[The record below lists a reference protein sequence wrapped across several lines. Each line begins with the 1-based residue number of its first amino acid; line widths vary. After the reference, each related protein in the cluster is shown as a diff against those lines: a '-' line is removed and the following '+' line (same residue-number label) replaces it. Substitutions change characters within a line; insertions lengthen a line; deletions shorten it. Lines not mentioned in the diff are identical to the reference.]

1 MRKYLR
7 QEGRE
12 SMKSKKVCAL
22 LLTAAMVVG
31 TLAGCGGSDSGSTS
45 TGGDSKP
52 AATDS
57 GDSAASDTGSDSA
70 ASGEVIELTFFN
82 ADANQDDP
90 WTDPVAL
97 AITEKTGV
105 KLKTTRPVG
114 GNDESEAVAL
124 MIAEENYPDI
134 IFAKGSAGNMIDA
147 GAMMDMTDLIEQ
159 YGPNIKKL
167 YGDEF
172 EKLKQSADDPSI
184 YQLSAYNVG
193 GTKFKDAGNMQIQWA
208 ALKAKDYQIP
218 KNLDELEA
226 MIKDYIAAN
235 PTTEDGLDRIGISLS
250 TSDWHWLITLGN
262 PAGFIADGAPDN
274 GQWIVTENNEG
285 VYKFS
290 SEKER
295 EYFKWLC
302 RMYNEGILDP
312 DFATQTHEDYIAKIA
327 SGRVVA
333 LFDKDWDYQDGEK
346 VLKADGKYELTYA
359 GLPVTMDEN
368 TKCPS
373 LMYQGLTTGTGVGIT
388 KTCKDPVAAIKFI
401 DFLCSDEGQVLN
413 KWGIE
418 GVNYFI
424 DDEGHRYRTPE
435 EIKYSQEDADYSKN
449 TGVGFHNYPFPS
461 YGDGILDPTGSTYTT
476 TSKQAVIDE
485 YNVEEKAAV
494 EAWGVE
500 LIVDM
505 FPQPDEFETPD
516 YSPLWAYAMPLEFT
530 EIVDK
535 LDEVAWSALI
545 KCVTGSE
552 AEFDAN
558 YDAMIA
564 ELEATGMSEAEDM
577 MTSIIA
583 EKVAIVQ

>member
-1 MRKYLR
+1 MKKRKI
-7 QEGRE
+7 G
-12 SMKSKKVCAL
+12 AL
-22 LLTAAMVVG
+22 LLTAALVVS
-31 TLAGCGGSDSGSTS
+31 TLAGCGGDSNTSSNTGGSTS
-45 TGGDSKP
+45 TDNSSSSSS
-52 AATDS
+52 S
-57 GDSAASDTGSDSA
+57 GDSAA

-90 WTDPVAL
+90 WTDPVAE
-97 AITEKTGV
+97 AITAATGV
-105 KLKTTRPVG
+105 KLKTSRPVG
-114 GNDESEAVAL
+114 GNDESESVAL
-124 MIAEENYPDI
+124 MIAEQNYPDI

-147 GAMMDMTDLIEQ
+147 GAMIDMTDLIEE

-172 EKLKQSADDPSI
+172 DKLKQSADDPSI

-193 GTKFKDAGNMQIQWA
+193 GTRFKDAGNLQVQWA

-218 KNLDELEA
+218 HSLDELEA
-226 MIKDYIAAN
+226 MIKDFIAEN
-235 PTTEDGLDRIGISLS
+235 PTTDEGLPRIGISLS

-285 VYKFS
+285 VYKFRS
-290 SEKER
+290 DKER
-295 EYFKWLC
+295 EYFRWLC

-327 SGRVVA
+327 SGRVVC
-333 LFDKDWDYQDGEK
+333 LMDKDWDYQDGEK
-346 VLKADGKYELTYA
+346 VLKADGKYDLTYA
-359 GLPVTMDEN
+359 GLPTCMDAN

-388 KTCKDPVAAIKFI
+388 TSCKDPVAAIKFI
-401 DFLCSDEGQVLN
+401 DFLCSDEGQVLT

-424 DDEGHRYRTPE
+424 DDEGHRYRTEE
-435 EIKYSQEDADYSKN
+435 EIKYAQEDTDYSKK

-476 TSKQAVIDE
+476 TSKDAVINE

-505 FPQPDEFETPD
+505 FPQPDEFKTPD
-516 YSPLWAYAMPLEFT
+516 YSPLWAYAMPIEFS

-535 LDEVAWSALI
+535 LDEVSWSALI
-545 KCVTGSE
+545 RCVTGTE
-552 AEFDAN
+552 ADFDAN
-558 YDAMIA
+558 YDKMIA
-564 ELEATGMSEAEDM
+564 DLEATGLNDAEKM
-577 MTSIIA
+577 MTDIIA
-583 EKVAIVQ
+583 EKVAIVK

>member
-1 MRKYLR
+1 
-7 QEGRE
+7 
-12 SMKSKKVCAL
+12 MKSKRVCAL

-31 TLAGCGGSDSGSTS
+31 TLTGCGGGDKGAS
-45 TGGDSKP
+45 TGGDS
-52 AATDS
+52 AAAGTDS
-57 GDSAASDTGSDSA
+57 TAAESGDAAVSDTGSDAA

-90 WTDPVAL
+90 WTDPVAEK
-97 AITEKTGV
+97 ITEATGV

-124 MIAEENYPDI
+124 MIAEQNYPDI
-134 IFAKGSAGNMIDA
+134 IFAKGSAGNMIEA

-167 YGDEF
+167 YGEEF
-172 EKLKQSADDPSI
+172 NKLKQSADDPAI
-184 YQLSAYNVG
+184 YQLSAYVVG
-193 GTKFKDAGNMQIQWA
+193 GEKFKHCGTAQIQWD
-208 ALKAKDYQIP
+208 ALKAKDYKLP
-218 KNLDELEA
+218 ETLEEMEA

-250 TSDWHWLITLGN
+250 TADWHWLITLGN

-274 GQWIVTENNEG
+274 GQWIVTPDNKG
-285 VYKFS
+285 VYKFRS
-290 SEKER
+290 DKER
-295 EYFKWLC
+295 EYFRWMC

-333 LFDKDWDYQDGEK
+333 LFDSDWDYADGEK
-346 VLKADGKYELTYA
+346 VLKADGKYGSTYA
-359 GLPVTMDEN
+359 GLPLTMDAD
-368 TKCPS
+368 TKCAS

-388 KTCKDPVAAIKFI
+388 TSCKDPVAAIKFI

-418 GVNYFI
+418 GVNYFV
-424 DDEGHRYRTPE
+424 DDEGHRYRTEE
-435 EIKYSQEDADYSKN
+435 EIKASQEDPDYGKK

-476 TSKQAVIDE
+476 TSKDAVINE
-485 YNVEEKAAV
+485 YNEEEKAAC
-494 EAWGVE
+494 EKWGVE
-500 LIVDM
+500 LLVDM
-505 FPQPDEFETPD
+505 FPQTDEFETPQ

-535 LDEVAWSALI
+535 LDEVSWSALI
-545 KCVTGSE
+545 KCVTGKE
-552 AEFDAN
+552 TDFDTN
-558 YDAMIA
+558 YDDMLA
-564 ELEATGMSEAEDM
+564 ELEATGMSEAEEM
-577 MTSIIA
+577 MTDIIA
-583 EKVAIVQ
+583 EKVAAAQ

>member
-1 MRKYLR
+1 MKKRKI
-7 QEGRE
+7 G
-12 SMKSKKVCAL
+12 AL
-22 LLTAAMVVG
+22 LLTAALVAS
-31 TLAGCGGSDSGSTS
+31 TLAGCGGDSNSSSNTGGSTTTDNS
-45 TGGDSKP
+45 SSSGDTSS
-52 AATDS
+52 ASSS
-57 GDSAASDTGSDSA
+57 GDSAA

-90 WTDPVAL
+90 WTDPVAEAL
-97 AITEKTGV
+97 TAATGV
-105 KLKTTRPVG
+105 KLKTSRPVG
-114 GNDESEAVAL
+114 GNDESESVAL
-124 MIAEENYPDI
+124 MIAEQNYPDI
-134 IFAKGSAGNMIDA
+134 IFAKGSAGNLIDA
-147 GAMMDMTDLIEQ
+147 GAMMDMTDLIEE

-193 GTKFKDAGNMQIQWA
+193 GTRFKDAGNLQVQWA
-208 ALKAKDYQIP
+208 ALKAKNYEIP
-218 KNLDELEA
+218 HSLDELEA
-226 MIKDYIAAN
+226 MIKDFIAEN
-235 PTTEDGLDRIGISLS
+235 PTTDEGLPRIGISLS
-250 TSDWHWLITLGN
+250 TADWHWLITLGN

-285 VYKFS
+285 VYKFRS
-290 SEKER
+290 DKER
-295 EYFKWLC
+295 EYFRWLC

-327 SGRVVA
+327 SGRVVC
-333 LFDKDWDYQDGEK
+333 LMDKDWDYQDGEK
-346 VLKADGKYELTYA
+346 VLKADGKYDLTYA
-359 GLPVTMDEN
+359 GLPTCMDAN

-388 KTCKDPVAAIKFI
+388 TSCKDPVAAIKYI
-401 DFLCSDEGQVLN
+401 DYLCSDEGQVLT

-424 DDEGHRYRTPE
+424 DDEGHRYRTEE
-435 EIKYSQEDADYSKN
+435 EIKYAQEDADYSKK

-476 TSKQAVIDE
+476 TSKDAVINE
-485 YNVEEKAAV
+485 YNVEEQAAV

-516 YSPLWAYAMPLEFT
+516 YSPLWAYAMPIEFS

-535 LDEVAWSALI
+535 LDEVSWSALI

-552 AEFDAN
+552 ADFDAN
-558 YDAMIA
+558 YDKMIA
-564 ELEATGMSEAEDM
+564 DLEATGLNDAEKM
-577 MTSIIA
+577 MTDIIA
-583 EKVAIVQ
+583 EKVAIVN

>member
-1 MRKYLR
+1 
-7 QEGRE
+7 
-12 SMKSKKVCAL
+12 MKNKKICAL
-22 LLTAAMVVG
+22 LLAVTMVAG
-31 TLAGCGGSDSGSTS
+31 TLAGCGGGGSDAPAADTSSTTTDDGSS
-45 TGGDSKP
+45 T
-52 AATDS
+52 AATDD
-57 GDSAASDTGSDSA
+57 GASSDAGSA

-82 ADANQDDP
+82 ADANQDEP
-90 WTDPVAL
+90 WTDPVAE
-97 AITEKTGV
+97 AITAATGV

-124 MIAEENYPDI
+124 MIAEQNYPDI

-147 GAMMDMTDLIEQ
+147 GAMIDMTDLIEQ

-167 YGDEF
+167 YGEEF

-184 YQLSAYNVG
+184 YQLSAYVVG
-193 GTKFKDAGNMQIQWA
+193 GTKFKDCGNIQIQWD

-218 KNLDELEA
+218 QSLEELEA
-226 MIKDYIAAN
+226 MIKDYIAEN
-235 PTTEDGLDRIGISLS
+235 PTTEDGLDKIGITLS

-274 GQWIVTENNEG
+274 GQWIVTEDNKG
-285 VYKFS
+285 VYKFRS
-290 SEKER
+290 DNER
-295 EYFKWLC
+295 QYFKWLC

-312 DFATQTHEDYIAKIA
+312 EFATQTHEDYIAKIA
-327 SGRVVA
+327 SGRVVC

-346 VLKADGKYELTYA
+346 VLKADGKYNLTYC
-359 GLPVTMDEN
+359 GLPTGMTPDI
-368 TKCPS
+368 KCPS

-388 KTCKDPVAAIKFI
+388 TSCKDPVAAIKFI

-424 DDEGHRYRTPE
+424 DDEGHRYRTEE
-435 EIKYSQEDADYSKN
+435 EIKYAQEDADYSKK

-476 TSKQAVIDE
+476 VSKDAVINE
-485 YNVEEKAAV
+485 YNEEEKAAC

-500 LIVDM
+500 LLVDV

-516 YSPLWAYAMPLEFT
+516 YSPLWAYSMPLEFT

-545 KCVTGSE
+545 KCVTGTE

-564 ELEATGMSEAEDM
+564 ELEATGMSEAEEM
-577 MTSIIA
+577 MTNIIA

>member
-1 MRKYLR
+1 MKKRKI
-7 QEGRE
+7 G
-12 SMKSKKVCAL
+12 AL
-22 LLTAAMVVG
+22 LLTAALVAS
-31 TLAGCGGSDSGSTS
+31 TLAGCGGDSNSSSNTGSSTTTDNSSSSGDTS
-45 TGGDSKP
+45 S
-52 AATDS
+52 S
-57 GDSAASDTGSDSA
+57 GDSTA

-90 WTDPVAL
+90 WTDPVAEAL
-97 AITEKTGV
+97 TAATGV
-105 KLKTTRPVG
+105 KLKTSRPVG
-114 GNDESEAVAL
+114 GNDESESVAL
-124 MIAEENYPDI
+124 MIAEQNYPDI
-134 IFAKGSAGNMIDA
+134 IFAKGSAGNLIDA
-147 GAMMDMTDLIEQ
+147 GAMMDMTDLIEE

-193 GTKFKDAGNMQIQWA
+193 GTKFKDAGNLQIQWA

-218 KNLDELEA
+218 QSLDELEA
-226 MIKDYIAAN
+226 MIKDFIAEN
-235 PTTEDGLDRIGISLS
+235 PTTDEGLPRIGISLS

-285 VYKFS
+285 VYKFRS
-290 SEKER
+290 DKER
-295 EYFKWLC
+295 EYFRWLC

-327 SGRVVA
+327 SGRVVC
-333 LFDKDWDYQDGEK
+333 LMDKDWDYQDGEK
-346 VLKADGKYELTYA
+346 VLKADGKYDLTYA
-359 GLPVTMDEN
+359 GLPTCMDAN

-388 KTCKDPVAAIKFI
+388 TSCKDPVAAIKFI
-401 DFLCSDEGQVLN
+401 DFLCSDEGQVLT

-424 DDEGHRYRTPE
+424 DDEGHRYRTEE
-435 EIKYSQEDADYSKN
+435 EIKYAQEDTDYSKK

-476 TSKQAVIDE
+476 TSKDAVINE

-516 YSPLWAYAMPLEFT
+516 YSPLWAYAMPIEFS

-535 LDEVAWSALI
+535 LDEVSWSALI

-552 AEFDAN
+552 ADFDAN
-558 YDAMIA
+558 YDKMIA
-564 ELEATGMSEAEDM
+564 DLEATGLNDAEKM
-577 MTSIIA
+577 MTDIIA
-583 EKVAIVQ
+583 EKVAIVK